1 MSVTNNSPLS
11 VGIDFG
17 GTSVKI
23 GVCQGAEVIEL
34 AEPIVT
40 ANYEGSDALISAMAA
55 TVAELK
61 EKHPSIAA
69 VGSGVPGLVDFD
81 DGFIHELTNV
91 PGWSNVPFR
100 DLLAQKTGLPAIVDN
115 DANCM
120 AYAEWRYGAGQ
131 GMKNIIALT
140 LGTGVGGGLVLNGE
154 LYRGTQFG
162 AGEVGQM
169 SMDYKG
175 KAGHYGNLGALEVYM
190 GNQQLTEHAILRY
203 AAAGIAKSEADCT
216 PKKIA
221 DAAKSGDNIAR
232 QIWGEA
238 AEWLGTVLASIVWL
252 LNPDGIIIGGGVSK
266 AGDLLFEPLGNK
278 MKGMLSPVLWEKL
291 QLIPA
296 RFGNDA
302 GIIGSAAQ
310 ALDAALKK

>member
-1 MSVTNNSPLS
+1 MSESNNSPLS

-17 GTSVKI
+17 GTTVKI
-23 GVCQGAEVIEL
+23 GVCKGADVVEL
-34 AEPIVT
+34 AEPVVT
-40 ANYEGSDALISAMAA
+40 SDHEGPDALISAMAD
-55 TVAELK
+55 TVADLRK
-61 EKHPSIAA
+61 KHPSIAA

-91 PGWSNVPFR
+91 PGWVNVPFR
-100 DLLAQKTGLPAIVDN
+100 DLLAKKTGLPAIVDN
-115 DANCM
+115 DANCV
-120 AYAEWRYGAGQ
+120 AYAEWRYGAGK

-154 LYRGTQFG
+154 MYRGTQFG

-175 KAGHYGNLGALEVYM
+175 KAGHYGNLGALEAYM
-190 GNQQLTEHAILRY
+190 GNKQLCEHAILRY
-203 AAAGIAKSEADCT
+203 AAAGVAKSEEECT
-216 PKKIA
+216 PKMIA
-221 DAAKSGDNIAR
+221 EAAQAGDNIAR
-232 QIWGEA
+232 QIWGDA
-238 AEWLGTVLASIVWL
+238 GDWLGTVLSSIVWL

-278 MKGMLSPVLWEKL
+278 MKSMLSPVLWDKL
-291 QLIPA
+291 EIIPA
-296 RFGNDA
+296 HFGNEA

-310 ALDAALKK
+310 ALDATS